1 MLDCSYYST
10 KKNIAKMYASEAYD
24 ILIRNGIIGGE
35 YSFEQ
40 KMGIGSQIINELAI
54 GRVFPQKMIYGM
66 IKKFDNKIY
75 SSKSF
80 GKKLES
86 LFEDIETLELY
97 SIPSQRKI
105 LEDLPKYLTHN
116 TMTVG
121 SGLYLATNE
130 LIDIVHCKYCWFF
143 PIIKSDLK
151 IRTIIASDNEL
162 SSNAEMYLS
171 KMISFDEVG
180 FN

>member
-10 KKNIAKMYASEAYD
+10 KKNIAKMYASETYNA
-24 ILIRNGIIGGE
+24 LIRKGITGGE

-40 KMGIGSQIINELAI
+40 KMWTGSQIINELVT
-54 GRVFPQKMIYGM
+54 GRAFPQKMIYGM
-66 IKKFDNKIY
+66 IKKFDNKVY
-75 SSKSF
+75 SLKSF
-80 GKKLES
+80 ERKLEF
-86 LFEDIETLELY
+86 LQEDIEILELY

-162 SSNAEMYLS
+162 SSNAAMYLN
-171 KMISFDEVG
+171 KMISFDEFD